1 MQHPRRIVKVS
12 QEEVDNMVMNPYSNC
27 VLVKVKIEERTTA
40 SGILLDFTDGAVIEQ
55 LAGNKEEYSTYLAD
69 AERISGELVRI
80 PDRLYPDD
88 DYLPWHSDIECEL
101 GDTVYFDYYD
111 SINSVTFAVG
121 DCEYRVLPYS
131 ALYVAKRGNKIIPLN
146 GYNIFED
153 IREKKKSDL
162 EIESKVAELKG
173 RCIYVATPV
182 RFCNPKQTDDMELEV
197 GDIVEFR
204 KGFKK
209 VFLERQWYFA
219 TFDESK
225 LYFRAH
231 RKDIAY
237 NHGKASSY

>member
-1 MQHPRRIVKVS
+1 MQHPRRIINLS
-12 QEEVDNMVMNPYSNC
+12 QEEVDNMVMNLYSNC
-27 VLVKVKIEERTTA
+27 VLVKVEIKERTTA
-40 SGILLDFTDGAVIEQ
+40 GGLLLDFADGAVIEDMT
-55 LAGNKEEYSTYLAD
+55 GDKKEYSTYLAD
-69 AERISGELVRI
+69 AERIRGEVYKL

-88 DYLPWHSDIECEL
+88 DYLPWYSDIETKQ

-111 SINSVTFAVG
+111 SINSVAFAVG
-121 DCEYRVLPYS
+121 DYEYRVLPYS
-131 ALYVAKRGNKIIPLN
+131 ALYVAIRGEQIIPLN

-153 IREKKKSDL
+153 IKEEKTSTL
-162 EIESKVAELKG
+162 EVIDKVSELKA
-173 RCIYVATPV
+173 RCVYTATPV
-182 RFCNPKQTDDMELEV
+182 RFCNKKVSDDLELNP

-219 TFDESK
+219 TFDENK

-237 NHGKASSY
+237 NHGKEEG